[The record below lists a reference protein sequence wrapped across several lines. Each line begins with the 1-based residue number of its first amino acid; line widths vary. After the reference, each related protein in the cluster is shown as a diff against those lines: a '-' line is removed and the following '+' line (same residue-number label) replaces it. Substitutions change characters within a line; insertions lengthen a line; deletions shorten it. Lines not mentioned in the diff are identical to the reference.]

1 MTPQPCPVQWD
12 PFLSYNTGYPDKH
25 LVLSGESFQ
34 RMQNFLERSPAIAF
48 DFETSGVEWFKHSCA
63 CGIAFAGWDSTD
75 NLIHNF
81 YVPFRHRTGERQ
93 LDISMVG
100 PGIKQILENDKLKLA
115 QHLKFDE
122 HMARREGWKVRGPR
136 YDTMIAA
143 RLFDENRR
151 IALKYRAATDLGRQ
165 DADVWET
172 KVEQKVLQNSRNLNM
187 YVADYRNQY
196 GYSQVHIPLAGT
208 YACFDVDFTTNL
220 YWKYENLGLSR
231 KFQRIWDTEMRLTE
245 VLCDMEEF
253 GLPIDVEYLERLRAT
268 LRQVQ
273 KELEAKIWYQLNRR
287 SFNLNADEELRNFLM
302 RDLGLRLTKK
312 TKGGAYSVD
321 RDVLD
326 SFADQFP
333 VLKDIG
339 EWRDAEKLAS
349 TYTNSILQRLD
360 ANNILHPDFDQV
372 GTNTGRFS
380 ARNPNFQNQPT
391 DDNDRAI
398 KFSGK
403 SLEDGGIDPWSI
415 RRAYLNRGS
424 GWVRLFFDY
433 SQIELRVL
441 AHYSQDPI
449 MVKAFL
455 EGEDIHSRTS
465 LEVFGTQE
473 KARRRLAKVI
483 NFGLSYGMTEKG
495 FSYQAK
501 IPEAEASA
509 FLKTFFERY
518 QGVSRFRWIFWNH
531 IRANGKQF
539 RNLFGRPRRLED
551 IDSKNSYERG
561 RAERQ
566 AIATLIQGTAA
577 DIMKESLV
585 RLWEW
590 FQAEKLP
597 AYLVSTIHDEAQAD
611 CHTDVLEQVAK
622 GMKQRMEDYPEF
634 APIPI
639 IADGDYTVTNW
650 AEKKA
655 LPI

>member
-1 MTPQPCPVQWD
+1 
-12 PFLSYNTGYPDKH
+12 
-25 LVLSGESFQ
+25 
-34 RMQNFLERSPAIAF
+34 MQNFLERSPAIAF
-48 DFETSGVEWFKHSCA
+48 DFETSGLDWFKHSRA
-63 CGIAFAGWDSTD
+63 CGIAFAGWNPAD

-81 YVPFRHRTGERQ
+81 YVPFRHQTGERQ
-93 LDISMVG
+93 LDISVVG
-100 PGIKQILENDKLKLA
+100 PGIKQILEDEKKLKLA
-115 QHLKFDE
+115 HHLKFDE
-122 HMARREGWKVRGPR
+122 HMAQREGWRVRGPR

-165 DADVWET
+165 DADVWEV
-172 KVEQKVLQNSRNLNM
+172 KVAQKVLQNARNLKM
-187 YVADYRNQY
+187 PIADYRSQY
-196 GYSQVHIPLAGT
+196 GYSQVHIPLAGV

-231 KFQRIWDTEMRLTE
+231 KYQRIWNTEMRLTE
-245 VLCDMEEF
+245 VLCDMEDL
-253 GLPIDVEYLERLRAT
+253 GLPIDVEYLEQLQAT
-268 LRQVQ
+268 LRRVQ

-287 SFNLNADEELRNFLM
+287 SFNLNSDEELRNFLL
-302 RDLGLRLTKK
+302 RDLQLCLTKK

-321 RDVLD
+321 REVLD
-326 SFADQFP
+326 SFAPQFP
-333 VLKDIG
+333 VLKEIG

-349 TYTNSILQRLD
+349 TYTKSILQRLD
-360 ANNILHPDFDQV
+360 SRNVLHPDFDQV

-398 KFSGK
+398 AFSGK
-403 SLEDGGIDPWSI
+403 ALADGGIDPWSI
-415 RRAYLNRGS
+415 RRAYLNRGPE
-424 GWVRLFFDY
+424 WVRLYFDY

-465 LEVFGTQE
+465 MEVFGTKD
-473 KARRRLAKVI
+473 KAQRRLAKVI
-483 NFGLSYGMTEKG
+483 NFGLSYGMTAKG
-495 FSYQAK
+495 FSYQTK
-501 IPEAEASA
+501 IPEEEATK
-509 FLKTFFERY
+509 FLEMFFSRY
-518 QGVSRFRWIFWNH
+518 QGISQFRYNFWNY
-531 IRANGKQF
+531 IRANGKRFQ
-539 RNLFGRPRRLED
+539 NLFGRPRRLED
-551 IDSKNSYERG
+551 IDSRNSYKRG

-597 AYLVSTIHDEAQAD
+597 AYLVSTIHDEAQVD

-622 GMKQRMEDYPEF
+622 GMKQRMENYPEF

-639 IADGDYTVTNW
+639 IADGEYSVTNW

-655 LPI
+655 LPM